1 MGSVTSCFYVGVK
14 KKKKGCVLYDNIG
27 AKYPLGTLLETARLK
42 EITDASK
49 MRWDSIKVLDVYLY
63 I

>member
-1 MGSVTSCFYVGVK
+1 MWVLK